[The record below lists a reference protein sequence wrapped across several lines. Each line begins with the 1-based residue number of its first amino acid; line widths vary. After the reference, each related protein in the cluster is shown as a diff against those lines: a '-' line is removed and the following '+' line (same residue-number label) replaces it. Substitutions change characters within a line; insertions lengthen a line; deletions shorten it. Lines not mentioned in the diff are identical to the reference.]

1 MVSYQDNPGT
11 WNDLITEYKRECPA
25 SMVTLESQL
34 DHEFRIQVE
43 EIGNYYISK
52 ILSDLSLDIKYMAF
66 AFITVNIGRILN
78 HVSKIPGMNL
88 IRL

>member
-11 WNDLITEYKRECPA
+11 WNDLITEYKCECPA

-52 ILSDLSLDIKYMAF
+52 ILSDLSLDI
-66 AFITVNIGRILN
+66 I
-78 HVSKIPGMNL
+78 
-88 IRL
+88 

>member
-11 WNDLITEYKRECPA
+11 WNYWITEYKHESSA
-25 SMVTLESQL
+25 SMVSLESQL

-52 ILSDLSLDIKYMAF
+52 ILLDLSLDI
-66 AFITVNIGRILN
+66 I
-78 HVSKIPGMNL
+78 
-88 IRL
+88 

>member
-1 MVSYQDNPGT
+1 MVSYQDKPGT

-25 SMVTLESQL
+25 PMVTLESQL

-52 ILSDLSLDIKYMAF
+52 ILSDLSLDI
-66 AFITVNIGRILN
+66 I
-78 HVSKIPGMNL
+78 
-88 IRL
+88 

>member
-11 WNDLITEYKRECPA
+11 WNYLITEYKHESPE
-25 SMVTLESQL
+25 SMVSLESQL

-52 ILSDLSLDIKYMAF
+52 ILLDLSLDI
-66 AFITVNIGRILN
+66 I
-78 HVSKIPGMNL
+78 
-88 IRL
+88 